1 MATSPSQAYDAAF
14 EALLHSPAQTQGAGT
29 AVPDSPVP
37 PMRAFIA
44 TPAPA
49 ERITQLGAQLAAMM
63 EAMQAMM
70 EEIKR
75 LAAEP
80 EPQAAAATTAPP
92 DPLQQPGMDA
102 WLKYAQ
108 VHGPGAPMPT
118 GLSGPW
124 VGTSAAP
131 LQPIHP
137 KDVSKPEKYGGSTDD
152 WLQWSKSF
160 KQFLDGKDR
169 RWEPL
174 LDEVDK
180 S

>member
-14 EALLHSPAQTQGAGT
+14 EALLQSPAQTQGAGT

-49 ERITQLGAQLAAMM
+49 ERITQLGAELAAMM

-70 EEIKR
+70 EEVKR
-75 LAAEP
+75 LTAKP
-80 EPQAAAATTAPP
+80 EPQAAAATTAPL
-92 DPLQQPGMDA
+92 DPMQQPGMDA

-108 VHGPGAPMPT
+108 FHWPGALMPA
-118 GLSGPW
+118 GLPGPW

-137 KDVSKPEKYGGSTDD
+137 KEVSKPDKY
-152 WLQWSKSF
+152 
-160 KQFLDGKDR
+160 
-169 RWEPL
+169 
-174 LDEVDK
+174 
-180 S
+180 